1 MVFEVF
7 LNWEDESN
15 ALNIIRNTVVDAD
28 LEIRQ
33 KVKGLIKGIIGQGG
47 VDTIKKITGRK

>member
-47 VDTIKKITGRK
+47 VETIKKITGRK

>member
-47 VDTIKKITGRK
+47 VETIKK